1 MASLATESMTE
12 LKTKYPEVFVDPV
25 YPVDR
30 SDCPA
35 QFEHS
40 IPLVDESA
48 PPPKRKLYPLD
59 TTELAELKEQL
70 KTFLESGRIEVANGA
85 YGAPIL
91 FAKKKDGGLRMCID
105 YRALN
110 G

>member
-1 MASLATESMTE
+1 MKA
-12 LKTKYPEVFVDPV
+12 KYPEVFAESV

-30 SDCPA
+30 SNCPQ

-40 IPLVDESA
+40 IPLIDENA
-48 PPPKRKLYPLD
+48 APPKRKLYPLD
-59 TTELAELKEQL
+59 SRELVELKEQL
-70 KTFLESGRIEVANGA
+70 SKFLESGRIKVANGA